1 MILRLPAPRHGK
13 SFFAPPRR
21 RGLARSEALA
31 VLARRDIHEDE
42 MEELV
47 VGLIVVQIEFQML
60 YEPRLLSLVTMEAL
74 KWRLE
79 RSGK

>member
-1 MILRLPAPRHGK
+1 
-13 SFFAPPRR
+13 
-21 RGLARSEALA
+21 
-31 VLARRDIHEDE
+31 